1 MSDLLNEQLSAL
13 IDGELPAQETALLLK
28 RLEREPALR
37 ERLAR
42 YRVSGETLRGARVQA
57 RSDFSLKVCAQLAAE
72 PVHAGGMLGRAK
84 PTARRYL
91 RPVAGLAVAAAV
103 AGAAILV
110 LGRPG
115 GLASPPVD
123 LTARAAPV
131 AAAPAPFDVVAGPA
145 SQSKHSTATASFAAL
160 GAEPPSYVTP
170 AARQGF
176 QVIPRAELARY
187 VVVHSEVSG
196 PLGLRSALTSLVSD
210 DTGDSAAPAR

>member
-13 IDGELPAQETALLLK
+13 IDGELPSQETALLLK

-42 YRVSGETLRGARVQA
+42 YRVCGETLRGARVQA
-57 RSDFSLKVCAQLAAE
+57 RNDFSLKVCAQLQAE
-72 PVHAGGMLGRAK
+72 SVHAAGPLARSK
-84 PTARRYL
+84 PAVRRYL

-115 GLASPPVD
+115 GLAGPAAD
-123 LTARAAPV
+123 LTARTTPAAQAPV
-131 AAAPAPFDVVAGPA
+131 DIISSPTPAA
-145 SQSKHSTATASFAAL
+145 KHPTETATFTVL
-160 GAEPPSYVTP
+160 GTEPPSYVTP
-170 AARQGF
+170 AARQGL
-176 QVIPRAELARY
+176 QVIPRAELAKY

-210 DTGDSAAPAR
+210 DTGDSATPAR

>member
-42 YRVSGETLRGARVQA
+42 YRVCGETLRGARVQA
-57 RSDFSLKVCAQLAAE
+57 RGDFSLKVCAQLAAE
-72 PVHAGGMLGRAK
+72 PVHSGGMLARSK
-84 PTARRYL
+84 PAARRYL

-115 GLASPPVD
+115 GLASQPVD
-123 LTARAAPV
+123 LTARTAAV
-131 AAAPAPFDVVAGPA
+131 APAAVDILGPTAPAP
-145 SQSKHSTATASFAAL
+145 KRSTATATFAVL
-160 GAEPPSYVTP
+160 GIEPPSYVTP
-170 AARQGF
+170 AARQGLA
-176 QVIPRAELARY
+176 VIPRAELARY

>member
-28 RLEREPALR
+28 RLEREPELR

-42 YRVSGETLRGARVQA
+42 YRVCGEMLRGARVQA
-57 RSDFSLKVCAQLAAE
+57 RSDFSLKVCALLALE
-72 PVHAGGMLGRAK
+72 PAHAGGGLNRAR
-84 PTARRYL
+84 PARRYL

-115 GLASPPVD
+115 GLGGEPAELAARAMPVS
-123 LTARAAPV
+123 AAPV
-131 AAAPAPFDVVAGPA
+131 DVVASTPSLA
-145 SQSKHSTATASFAAL
+145 RRSIATATFTGL
-160 GAEPPSYVTP
+160 GNEPPSYVTP
-170 AARQGF
+170 APRQGF
-176 QVIPRAELARY
+176 AVIPRAELAKY

>member
-13 IDGELPAQETALLLK
+13 IDGELPAEETALLLK
-28 RLEREPALR
+28 RLGREAGLR

-42 YRVSGETLRGARVQA
+42 YRVCGETLRGARVQA
-57 RSDFSLKVCAQLAAE
+57 RSDFSLKVCALLAEE
-72 PVHAGGMLGRAK
+72 PAHAGGSKGRAR
-84 PTARRYL
+84 PAHRYL

-103 AGAAILV
+103 AGAAILI

-115 GLASPPVD
+115 GLAGRPAE
-123 LTARAAPV
+123 LTAQ
-131 AAAPAPFDVVAGPA
+131 AAPAVPVEVVSATP
-145 SQSKHSTATASFAAL
+145 SPVRHPTPTAAFAAL
-160 GAEPPSYVTP
+160 GTEPPSYVTP

-176 QVIPRAELARY
+176 AVIPSAELARY